1 MATLTTPLS
10 PPRPATTSL
19 ADSLSSLDAQSRE
32 QILDGLTDEQAEAL
46 RYDWRFWARE
56 NQLPPPG
63 AWTIWLL
70 LSGRG
75 FGKTRSG
82 AEWVREQVRDF
93 EYVNLIGATADDARD
108 IMIEGESGILAC
120 CSPDERPEYLPSKR
134 RLDWP
139 NGAVSLIFTA
149 DEPERLRG
157 KQHMRVWSDEIASWR
172 YPESWT
178 QMILGLRLGDDA
190 RCMATST
197 PKPIPLLRELVAQAE
212 TGKVVLT
219 KGTTYENVKNLAP
232 NFMNELILQYE
243 GTRLGRQE
251 LEAELLLDE
260 GLAYPWS
267 SERHIVK
274 AFEVPDW
281 WERFEGFD
289 HGKTHAA
296 AWISFATDDEGN
308 HIGHAAYY
316 GPGDVSEHAR
326 HILALRG
333 GNNAICFG
341 DPSMRNK
348 YGSRDWKGAEV
359 SVELSYNEAGLFF
372 APGQNDRRAGYSRLS
387 ELLKLDTAHTFPS
400 WHERAGEQGAPHVF
414 FMDKSEL
421 EPWHEQIR
429 DAPIEDPD
437 SPLSKW
443 PGEAVD
449 AEWEGRSGH
458 AHAAARY
465 ALMSRQR
472 ASVEP
477 VRPPEDPRARIL
489 WEHERRMDGTD
500 GKPYEWS

>member
-1 MATLTTPLS
+1 VATSTTPSSL
-10 PPRPATTSL
+10 PKPASTSL
-19 ADSLSSLDAQSRE
+19 ADSLSKLDGPSRE
-32 QILDGLTDEQAEAL
+32 QILDGLSDEQALAL
-46 RYDWRFWARE
+46 RHDWHFWARP

-93 EYVNLIGATADDARD
+93 EFVNLIGATADDARD

-120 CSPDERPEYLPSKR
+120 CPESERPEYLPSKR

-157 KQHMRVWSDEIASWR
+157 KQHARVWADEIAAWR

-212 TGKVVLT
+212 TGRVVIT
-219 KGTTYENVKNLAP
+219 KGTTYENVANLAP

-267 SERHIVK
+267 RERHVV
-274 AFEVPDW
+274 APFEVPDW
-281 WERFEGFD
+281 WDRFEGFD

-296 AWISFATDDEGN
+296 CWLAFATDGEGN
-308 HIGHAAYY
+308 HICHSCYY
-316 GPGDVSEHAR
+316 GPGDVSDHAAA
-326 HILALRG
+326 ILKLRG
-333 GNNAICFG
+333 KSKAICFA
-341 DPSMRNK
+341 DPSIRNS
-348 YGSRDWKGAEV
+348 YGNRDWKGREV
-359 SVELSYNEAGLFF
+359 SVELEYNDHGLYF
-372 APGQNDRRAGYSRLS
+372 APGQNDRRAGYARLS
-387 ELLKLDTAHTFPS
+387 ESLKIDTAHVFPS
-400 WHERAGEQGAPHVF
+400 WHERAGEQGAPRVYL
-414 FMDKSEL
+414 MDKPEL
-421 EPWHEQIR
+421 EPLMDQIR

-437 SPLSKW
+437 SPLSRW

-449 AEWEGRSGH
+449 GEWEGRSGH

-477 VRPPEDPRARIL
+477 ERPPEDPRARL
-489 WEHERRMDGTD
+489 MWEHEKRMTQ
-500 GKPYEWS
+500 PTRYEWS